1 MKQPI
6 FKKNTPID
14 EARISYIE
22 KIVSRL
28 VRRSVKKIT
37 SLITPYPISNAVFGD
52 DIKGPILYYMFPCKG
67 SITKALICLGNKP
80 KNEVI
85 IDVSIKNQIYTDS
98 KSYGMT
104 GKSLSFELNKE
115 IYSGDRLKIS
125 ITPSEKDQITEVWV
139 SFLWVPFVKEVEAK
153 SYLISD
159 LEESIPLENE

>member
-1 MKQPI
+1 
-6 FKKNTPID
+6 
-14 EARISYIE
+14 
-22 KIVSRL
+22 
-28 VRRSVKKIT
+28 
-37 SLITPYPISNAVFGD
+37 
-52 DIKGPILYYMFPCKG
+52 MFPCKG

-104 GKSLSFELNKE
+104 GKSLSCELNKE

-139 SFLWVPFVKEVEAK
+139 SFLWVPFVKEIEAK